1 MKFTCD
7 YDQDAWVS
15 ERDAISWESLK
26 FGFCSY
32 FALAYGELAGIDE
45 FYRLDEYDDDMET
58 YYFVHY
64 VLKLDGGRYLD
75 ALGEYVM
82 SDVSGKE
89 FSETMDEFT
98 DGAFMETRHVRV
110 NRDEIVARIDEDM
123 GFDADT
129 YQRVVEFIR
138 GNYVL

>member
-1 MKFTCD
+1 MNFRDD
-7 YDQDAWVS
+7 YDANAWVS
-15 ERDAISWESLK
+15 ERDSITWGSLK
-26 FGFCSY
+26 YGFCSY

-45 FYRLDEYDDDMET
+45 FYRIDEYDEDMET

-110 NRDEIVARIDEDM
+110 DRDEIVARIDEDM
-123 GFDADT
+123 GFDEDT
-129 YQRVVEFIR
+129 YLRVVKFVGERYEI
-138 GNYVL
+138 